1 MASKKDF
8 YLPKALQIGMGSYY
22 SFNGPSST
30 LSCDSQ
36 WNNRSVFSFQS
47 RVYGWVQFGHEPDQY
62 SPIIFLYH
70 LWTCFLK
77 HASPCCTLHNIQGRR
92 YMMKPKSLFMVIQH
106 FAVCTV
112 LVYKCLF
119 SHGEKTLHEKSPIC
133 CWCKSKRGS
142 LGSHNTEYIG
152 GGVVKLMLL
161 LCSLSPEVDYID
173 DFVSF
178 STFLPGSMCATYY
191 VPVTK
196 KKLSLP
202 IKSWQSIRR
211 QWPMGWW
218 RTSNLW

>member
-92 YMMKPKSLFMVIQH
+92 YRMKPKSLFMVIQH
-106 FAVCTV
+106 FAVWTV
-112 LVYKCLF
+112 LYCISAFFPMAKKHCMKKVQYAAGVKVKEVALV
-119 SHGEKTLHEKSPIC
+119 HITLSI
-133 CWCKSKRGS
+133 
-142 LGSHNTEYIG
+142 L
-152 GGVVKLMLL
+152 V
-161 LCSLSPEVDYID
+161 EV
-173 DFVSF
+173 
-178 STFLPGSMCATYY
+178 L
-191 VPVTK
+191 
-196 KKLSLP
+196 
-202 IKSWQSIRR
+202 
-211 QWPMGWW
+211 
-218 RTSNLW
+218 